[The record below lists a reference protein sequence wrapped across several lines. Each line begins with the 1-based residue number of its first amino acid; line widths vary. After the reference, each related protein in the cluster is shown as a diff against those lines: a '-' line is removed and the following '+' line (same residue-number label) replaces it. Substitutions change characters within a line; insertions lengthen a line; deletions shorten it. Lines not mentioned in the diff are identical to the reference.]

1 MPKTCN
7 HIDIVQ
13 DCNFLIEEILTKSK
27 QTETYQNTKVNKPN
41 RKYLKIFREFTYKQN
56 SQKL

>member
-1 MPKTCN
+1 MLKTCN
-7 HIDIVQ
+7 YIDIVQ

-27 QTETYQNTKVNKPN
+27 QTETYQNTKVNKSN
-41 RKYLKIFREFTYKQN
+41 RKFQKIRKFSVI